1 MKIESKTGT
10 SPYSDMTIY
19 NFITDFNNFKNLI
32 PANQVTGWNSTRE
45 SCSFS
50 LDPVGKTGFKIV
62 EKEPF
67 KLVRIASIPESKY
80 DFNIW
85 FQLVKSDTNQTRI
98 RITIEPLINQMFLPF
113 VKSPLKQFIDRLID
127 SMEKFDFS
135 SGSTESPGN

>member
-10 SPYSDMTIY
+10 SACSDINIY

-50 LDPVGKTGFKIV
+50 MDPVGKTGFKIV
-62 EKEPF
+62 EREPY
-67 KLVRIASIPESKY
+67 KLVKVSSIPESKY
-80 DFNIW
+80 AFNIW
-85 FQLVKSDTNQTRI
+85 FQLVKSEPDQTRI

-113 VKSPLKQFIDRLID
+113 VKSPLKQFVDRLID
-127 SMEKFDFS
+127 SIEQFDFS
-135 SGSTESPGN
+135 SESTESP